1 MFVREL
7 TFDGFRNLHPA
18 TWCPDGG
25 VNILYGDNAQG
36 KTNLLEA
43 CWLFTGA
50 RSFRG
55 AKDSE
60 MVAFGAEKA
69 ALTLQFEAGKREQEA
84 AITIGQRRSATLNG
98 VKLPSAARLA
108 GTFCGVV
115 FSPAHLSLIKDGP
128 EGPAISPPSPNTTR
142 YWPSA
147 TPF

>member
-7 TFDGFRNLHPA
+7 TFNGFRNLHPA

-60 MVAFGAEKA
+60 FIKFGEK
-69 ALTLQFEAGKREQEA
+69 TLSF
-84 AITIGQRRSATLNG
+84 
-98 VKLPSAARLA
+98 
-108 GTFCGVV
+108 
-115 FSPAHLSLIKDGP
+115 
-128 EGPAISPPSPNTTR
+128 
-142 YWPSA
+142 
-147 TPF
+147 